1 MFLRIGSMAL
11 LLCGVATMSKAD
23 TSLNQAN
30 ACFQTMLDEAKNGA
44 SFSSMVES
52 YIAFSAV
59 AARAVHFQKQMVWN
73 DLSRSEQDLYIE
85 AIHAYFDK
93 EADKVNRNVGANEY
107 VVLDTVT
114 LQPRYHKKVK
124 GGYQLAGIY
133 QTQGGSTENFA
144 LHVVQTNGRC
154 YIYDAR
160 WRDAWLSKYVS
171 LP

>member
-1 MFLRIGSMAL
+1 MFLRIGILMLMFCTVSIS
-11 LLCGVATMSKAD
+11 TKANP
-23 TSLNQAN
+23 TVNQATV
-30 ACFQTMLDEAKNGA
+30 CFQTMLDEAKGGA

-52 YIAFSAV
+52 YVAFSAL
-59 AARAVHFQKQMVWN
+59 AARAVQFQKQMVWN

-85 AIHAYFDK
+85 AIHAYFDE
-93 EADKVNRNVGANEY
+93 EADKVTSNVGANEY

-114 LQPRYHKKVK
+114 LRPRYHKKVK

-133 QTQGGSTENFA
+133 TTYGGGQENFA
-144 LHVVQTNGRC
+144 LHIVQSDGQC